1 MSDLDPNKHVDKW
14 KKKEEYRGLDEEQA
28 EIDHLAPS

>member
-1 MSDLDPNKHVDKW
+1 MSTMGTDGQVDNW
-14 KKKEEYRGLDEEQA
+14 RKKEEYRGLDEEQA

>member
-1 MSDLDPNKHVDKW
+1 MSVEHPDGLVDKW